1 MSRVLILIL
10 AFACALSTATDS
22 QTAAGAAETQVA
34 PPAVIPALPAEIR
47 VRSLSEVDVLLD
59 KGFDVTG
66 VRGDAVSLL
75 VTQDQWDWLEAQGY
89 APLPAAYDVRARQS
103 GGYHAYAELTARL
116 QDRAAAYPAICRL
129 SSLGQTVLGREMW
142 ALLITD
148 NPDIEEAEPEFKYVS
163 TIHGD
168 EPVGTELC
176 LNFIDT
182 LLAGYGTDADVTE
195 IVNETAIWI
204 VPLMNADG
212 YEAGSRYNA
221 RGVDLNRSFPSY
233 PDTYTGT
240 IYDGEPL
247 HDETRQPETAHVM
260 RWIAANSFVLSANL
274 HTGALLVNYPYDDDG
289 KGSGN
294 DAPTPDDLVIEDIS
308 LEYSY
313 YNPPMYD
320 SPYFPMGI
328 SNGSKWFSIS
338 GGMMDWNYRYA
349 GCIDVTLE
357 LSNTKWPNAS
367 TLPQYWA
374 DNEQSMLHY
383 LAAMHRG
390 VRGLVTDATN
400 GAPVYAK
407 VIVASNAQPV
417 FTDPDVGDYYRL
429 LLPGTY
435 TLTYSAPG
443 FQSKTVPGIQVN
455 ASAPVNVNVELYPIV
470 PATPDINNDGVID
483 AVDLQWVIRAA
494 AGQAIPYAADIDGG
508 GVSQSDV
515 QLVLGALLGN

>member
-1 MSRVLILIL
+1 MFILV
-10 AFACALSTATDS
+10 FACGLSTATDNH
-22 QTAAGAAETQVA
+22 TAADAAGARLA

-47 VRSLSEVDVLLD
+47 VRSLSEVDALLER
-59 KGFDVTG
+59 GFDVTG
-66 VRGDAVSLL
+66 VQDDAVSLL
-75 VTQDQWDWLEAQGY
+75 VTQDQWDWLNDQGY
-89 APLPAAYDVRARQS
+89 APVPAAFDVRARQN
-103 GGYHAYAELTARL
+103 GGYHTYAELTTRL
-116 QDRAAAYPAICRL
+116 QDRAATYPAICRL
-129 SSLGQTVLGREMW
+129 SSLGQSVLGRELW

-176 LNFIDT
+176 LNFIDK
-182 LLAGYGTDADVTE
+182 LLTGYGTDSDVTQ
-195 IVNETAIWI
+195 IVDGTAVWI
-204 VPLMNADG
+204 VPLMNPDG
-212 YEAGSRYNA
+212 YEAGARYNA
-221 RGVDLNRSFPSY
+221 HGVDLNRSFPSY
-233 PDTYTGT
+233 PDTFTST

-247 HDETRQPETAHVM
+247 HDANRQPETAHVM

-274 HTGALLVNYPYDDDG
+274 HTGALLVNYPYDDDD

-294 DAPTPDDLVIEDIS
+294 DAPTPDDLVVEDIS

-313 YNPPMYD
+313 YNPPMYN
-320 SPYFPMGI
+320 SPYFSMGI
-328 SNGSKWFSIS
+328 SNGSVWYSIS

-357 LSNTKWPNAS
+357 LSNTKWPNAN

-374 DNEQSMLHY
+374 DNEMSMLHY

-390 VRGLVTDATN
+390 VRGLVTDATT

-407 VIVASNAQPV
+407 VMVAGNAQPV

-435 TLTYSAPG
+435 TLTYSAQG
-443 FQSKTVPGIQVN
+443 YQSKTVPAIQVN
-455 ASAPVNVNVELYPIV
+455 ANAPVTVNVELDPIV
-470 PATPDINNDGVID
+470 PATPDINKDGIVD

-494 AGQAIPYAADIDGG
+494 AGLAIPFDADIDGG

-515 QLVLGALLGN
+515 QRVIDALLGQ